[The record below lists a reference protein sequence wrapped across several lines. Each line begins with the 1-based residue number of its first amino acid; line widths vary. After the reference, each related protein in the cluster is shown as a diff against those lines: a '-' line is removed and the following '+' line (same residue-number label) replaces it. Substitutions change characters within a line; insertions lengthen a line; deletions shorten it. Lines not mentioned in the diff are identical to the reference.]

1 MNAVNINKV
10 LYFFLKIN
18 SVFCNSAGWNMTGD
32 QGDIF
37 WRAAFVNLE
46 KFNKVYQI
54 RFVHTLPEGNC
65 HQRSPKCTV
74 CKYQKCPAANLAIDG
89 IELVCQGENKN
100 VPVEVCKKRTAVL
113 AGCEMEAVM
122 ASVTGKKSVKH

>member
-1 MNAVNINKV
+1 
-10 LYFFLKIN
+10 
-18 SVFCNSAGWNMTGD
+18 MTGD

-65 HQRSPKCTV
+65 HPGSPKCTI
-74 CKYQKCPAANLAIDG
+74 CKYQKCPAANLAIDE
-89 IELVCQGENKN
+89 IELVCQSNKKD
-100 VPVEVCKKRTAVL
+100 VPAEVCNKRTAVL

-122 ASVTGKKSVKH
+122 ASVVGKTSV